1 MSYRRGSETESQTDL
16 ETSEPQLK
24 EKKKSVAG
32 AAKYRTTFKS
42 GWSKLYLTG

>member
-24 EKKKSVAG
+24 EKSQWLEQPNIVQHLKVG
-32 AAKYRTTFKS
+32 GVNYI
-42 GWSKLYLTG
+42 